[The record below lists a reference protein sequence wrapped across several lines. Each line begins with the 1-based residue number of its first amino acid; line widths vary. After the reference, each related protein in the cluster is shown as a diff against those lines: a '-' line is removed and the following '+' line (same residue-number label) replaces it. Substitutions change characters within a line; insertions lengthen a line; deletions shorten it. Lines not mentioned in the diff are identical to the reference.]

1 MDDVRRFQ
9 HLGEEWEAFRSAATA
24 AAFGFPSEPAARIG
38 LRSVTHPE
46 RGEFRTNTPWDR
58 LAAMTDGELIRL
70 LEGALTIAAIEHS
83 RFVWRTAEGIAKE
96 TGIEL
101 TRVRECL
108 EDAGDGVLESEETDP
123 SGRALYTTQDHFLR
137 GAYGTTYSDV
147 ESPS

>member
-1 MDDVRRFQ
+1 MDFRRFE
-9 HLGEEWEAFRSAATA
+9 HLGEKWEAFRSAATA
-24 AAFGFPSEPAARIG
+24 AAFGFLPEPVVRIG

-46 RGEFRTNTPWDR
+46 RGEFRTNTPWER
-58 LAAMTDGELIRL
+58 LATMTDDDLSRL
-70 LEGALTIAAIEHS
+70 LESALTIAAIEQS

-101 TRVRECL
+101 KRVRECL
-108 EDAGDGVLESEETDP
+108 EDAGDDVLESEETDP

-137 GAYGTTYSDV
+137 GAYGTNYSDV